1 MSYKINTKYTLDYLE
16 NEVVRYALVAV
27 NNISFR
33 NKILV
38 RIPQKSDIICV
49 KLLHLYLAFFETVT
63 SFVNRLNS
71 TAIAKQKFP
80 DNLLLPSQMHDIN
93 KLYMVHNHT
102 TYRDIQ

>member
-16 NEVVRYALVAV
+16 NEVVRYALVTV
-27 NNISFR
+27 SNISFR

-93 KLYMVHNHT
+93 KLYMVHNHNT
-102 TYRDIQ
+102 

>member
-27 NNISFR
+27 SNISFR

-71 TAIAKQKFP
+71 TAIAEQKLQTIFYF
-80 DNLLLPSQMHDIN
+80 LHKCMI
-93 KLYMVHNHT
+93 
-102 TYRDIQ
+102 

>member
-1 MSYKINTKYTLDYLE
+1 MSYKVLE
-16 NEVVRYALVAV
+16 NEAVRYALVAV
-27 NNISFR
+27 SNISFR

-71 TAIAKQKFP
+71 TAIAEQKLT
-80 DNLLLPSQMHDIN
+80 DNRLLPS
-93 KLYMVHNHT
+93 
-102 TYRDIQ
+102 